1 MFVTVMMMTG
11 CTKIKTNKLQ
21 GFWSVTPEYSS
32 YWGGYACSDNVY
44 EFTNSNT
51 VFQYVN
57 VSDGC
62 YSYKPGYNDT
72 PVPNHSGWYYG
83 SKKTWTYVF
92 EDDKVILSDG
102 TIFTYMDGKLYKD
115 GSSIVLSSW

>member
-1 MFVTVMMMTG
+1 MFVAVMMMTG
-11 CTKIKTNKLQ
+11 CTKVKTNKLL
-21 GFWSVTPEYSS
+21 GFWYAPEYSS
-32 YWGGYACSDNVY
+32 FWGGYACSDNVY

-62 YSYKPGYNDT
+62 YIDDGSNDT

-83 SKKTWTYVF
+83 WKKTWTYVF
-92 EDDKVILSDG
+92 EDEKVILSDG

-115 GSSIVLSSW
+115 GSSTVLSPWK